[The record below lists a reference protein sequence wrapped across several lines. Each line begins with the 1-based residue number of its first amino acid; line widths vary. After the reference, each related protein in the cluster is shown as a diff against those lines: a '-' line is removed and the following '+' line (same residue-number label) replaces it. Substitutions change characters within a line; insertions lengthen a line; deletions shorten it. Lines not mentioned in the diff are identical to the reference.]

1 MLTFL
6 ATLYCCTSCAT
17 CASQSFGFLVGH
29 ETQGNFGIQEYVLS
43 REVDPMKLPA
53 ENFSSVVVLKIK

>member
-1 MLTFL
+1 
-6 ATLYCCTSCAT
+6 
-17 CASQSFGFLVGH
+17 LVGH
-29 ETQGNFGIQEYVLS
+29 ETQGNFGIEEYVLS